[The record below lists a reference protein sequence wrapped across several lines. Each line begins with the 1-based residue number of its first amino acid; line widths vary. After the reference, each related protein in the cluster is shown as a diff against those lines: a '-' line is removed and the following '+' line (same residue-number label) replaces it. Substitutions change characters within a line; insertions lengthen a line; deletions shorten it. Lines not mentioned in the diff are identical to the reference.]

1 MGNPSSH
8 QLGSGFLRNH
18 AQIAK
23 TTQDSVPPELAWFWH
38 FPPPMRSLSS
48 LLLSFASVA
57 CLGLVTLPPAAA
69 QAEGAKVAKAD
80 VVDFAIG
87 PKESTKLF
95 GTAQKNWEAVFKP
108 SEMKA
113 TLKGLASGKT
123 QMSEALKK
131 DLYVVRKSSAII
143 RSSFQ
148 LLDNGHMKPKALD
161 RYVKAAG
168 KLNDAINAGQTE
180 KIPDLAKKTLRA
192 MKVKAI
198 RAEVKGFKPTSKKS
212 FNGYLYTSML
222 FAERAGSGKAVNA
235 PVFHQLRK
243 EMTNMLVLFDP
254 SAKMSPA
261 MQKLHDRLH
270 KIRFSMGDVHDELVA
285 KKTKNPA
292 DYNTKKVKLTKMTR
306 QDVRNVIRSIHVET
320 PAAKTLHYNRWKA
333 NVKPGRGGT
342 KAAPKRA
349 R

>member
-1 MGNPSSH
+1 
-8 QLGSGFLRNH
+8 
-18 AQIAK
+18 
-23 TTQDSVPPELAWFWH
+23 
-38 FPPPMRSLSS
+38 MRSLSS
-48 LLLSFASVA
+48 LFLSLASVA
-57 CLGLVTLPPAAA
+57 CLSFVVLPPAAVRA
-69 QAEGAKVAKAD
+69 DGAVAKAD

-87 PKESTKLF
+87 PKESSKLF
-95 GTAQKNWEAVFKP
+95 ATAQKNWQAAFKP
-108 SEMKA
+108 TELRA
-113 TLKGLASGKT
+113 TLGGLASGKI
-123 QMSEALKK
+123 QMTDALKN
-131 DLYVVRKSSAII
+131 DLYVIRKSSAIV
-143 RSSFQ
+143 RASFQ
-148 LLDNGHMKPKALD
+148 LLDQRHHKPKALD

-168 KLNDAINAGQTE
+168 KLNDAINEGHYK
-180 KIPDLAKKTLRA
+180 KIPDLAKKTLKA

-198 RAEVKGFKPTSKKS
+198 RAEVKGFVPTSKKS

-222 FAERAGSGKAVNA
+222 FAEKAGSSKAVDA

-254 SAKMSPA
+254 GAKMSPA
-261 MQKLHDRLH
+261 MTKLHDRLH

-292 DYNTKKVKLTKMTR
+292 DYKTKKVKLTKMTR
-306 QDVRNVIRSIHVET
+306 KDVRSVIRSIRVQT
-320 PAAKTLHYNRWKA
+320 PQAKAVHYQRWKA